1 MKPLP
6 ADSSFQR
13 LTATARGR
21 RLLEQELLLVSAA
34 ELISAR
40 MQEKKVTRAELA
52 ARIGKS
58 KSFVTQI
65 LRGQHN
71 MTLRTLADLAWALD
85 ARVEL
90 RNAPWTVE
98 TQSPSSRRRERE
110 PDLGNWEETFIVE
123 PIFNPIPQE
132 TPETEAVSVPKRE
145 KVEKEKWRSH

>member
-1 MKPLP
+1 MKPLH

-13 LTATARGR
+13 LTATPRGR

-98 TQSPSSRRRERE
+98 TQRPSSRRQERE
-110 PDLGNWEETFIVE
+110 PDLGNFKKTFVVE
-123 PIFNPIPQE
+123 PIFDPIPQE
-132 TPETEAVSVPKRE
+132 TQETEPISVPKPG
-145 KVEKEKWRSH
+145 KVEKERWRSH

>member
-1 MKPLP
+1 MKSLH

-13 LTATARGR
+13 LTATPRGR

-85 ARVEL
+85 ARVQL
-90 RNAPWTVE
+90 RNTAWTVE
-98 TQSPSSRRRERE
+98 IQSPATKRRRREQDRR
-110 PDLGNWEETFIVE
+110 P
-123 PIFNPIPQE
+123 
-132 TPETEAVSVPKRE
+132 AVSLATVRAAS
-145 KVEKEKWRSH
+145 R